1 MLTWIIASPTRPPLC
16 LGCFDL
22 GGGDMEI
29 PRQKIEELYRK
40 LCEALAQKGNRVAVL
55 LMVSD
60 LRKEVARWL
69 GKDVTS

>member
-1 MLTWIIASPTRPPLC
+1 
-16 LGCFDL
+16 
-22 GGGDMEI
+22 MEI